1 MGGIDQRQQQQQQKQ
16 LVGGQSRRRAAP
28 RASRLLL
35 YFRARKGPRKPFLT
49 RRITLVLLFSM
60 LTSGAGSIKVFS
72 AFNAFDRSSRDVC
85 HCVVSSSW
93 CGAVKTRVVIGLSC

>member
-49 RRITLVLLFSM
+49 LVLLFSM
-60 LTSGAGSIKVFS
+60 LTSGAGLIKVFS

-85 HCVVSSSW
+85 QCVVSSSW
-93 CGAVKTRVVIGLSC
+93 CGAVKIITLY